1 MIISPGVVI
10 GLVERFALK
19 RMKFIAI
26 KRLVETAIVLSVC
39 NNIVRFE
46 KKVLKLHSLKKVLP
60 AGN

>member
-10 GLVERFALK
+10 RLVEWFALK
-19 RMKFIAI
+19 RMKFISI

-39 NNIVRFE
+39 NNVRRKCPKTAFF
-46 KKVLKLHSLKKVLP
+46 KKVLP